1 MQIIFA
7 EFARPGG
14 GDERPYGIQL
24 KKRVRPP
31 GLVVATFI
39 VERARPMS
47 LLAADLIRNT
57 RTAVDHV
64 LARLK
69 EAGVEP
75 VPVTGLTAGAL
86 SGLTIVFTGTLPTLS
101 RDEAKHM
108 AEVAGAKVSSSVS
121 ANTSLLVAGED
132 AGSKLTKAKALG
144 IEVVNEGGF
153 LRRAGRSAGQGA
165 KEGP

>member
-1 MQIIFA
+1 MTTGPQRLADAYAKLDWATGRHDQMQIIFA

-69 EAGVEP
+69 EAFGRKP
-75 VPVTGLTAGAL
+75 
-86 SGLTIVFTGTLPTLS
+86 
-101 RDEAKHM
+101 AK
-108 AEVAGAKVSSSVS
+108 
-121 ANTSLLVAGED
+121 
-132 AGSKLTKAKALG
+132 GS
-144 IEVVNEGGF
+144 F
-153 LRRAGRSAGQGA
+153 RSAQPSRRGSA
-165 KEGP
+165 L